1 MKIAIVPSTFLP
13 WVGGAEIQTHNTA
26 NKLAELDNE
35 VDIYL
40 LEKTN
45 IENKKYN
52 SIKLNK
58 LLINL
63 IFILKYYFKINL
75 IFLLENYFKKICFK
89 KKYDVWHFQSVNFKT
104 LLYIKVLKNLNQKIV
119 VTFHGA
125 DIQKDTDILYGY
137 RFDKK
142 YEKLLSETIHLF
154 DRVFAISEDI
164 VRELSFFNFPKEKII
179 KIPNSIEIN
188 KILNVSK
195 NKIDPNKL
203 KLITVA
209 RFYEKK
215 KGLDL
220 IEKISNILIKNNI
233 NFSWTLVG
241 RNSDLLFKNKF
252 IIDNKRYFYTKE
264 EIKNTNEIY
273 FPHSDLIS
281 IYKDNNVYV
290 NLARIE
296 SFGVTIVEALAA
308 GLHVVSFNTKGANEI
323 IINNQNGYII
333 DEYSYE
339 KMAKTLINKFNDN
352 SFNKMNVCKEIMKYE
367 LETNTKIIIKN
378 FSHL

>member
-1 MKIAIVPSTFLP
+1 MK
-13 WVGGAEIQTHNTA
+13 
-26 NKLAELDNE
+26 
-35 VDIYL
+35 
-40 LEKTN
+40 
-45 IENKKYN
+45 
-52 SIKLNK
+52 
-58 LLINL
+58 
-63 IFILKYYFKINL
+63 
-75 IFLLENYFKKICFK
+75 
-89 KKYDVWHFQSVNFKT
+89 
-104 LLYIKVLKNLNQKIV
+104 
-119 VTFHGA
+119 
-125 DIQKDTDILYGY
+125 
-137 RFDKK
+137 
-142 YEKLLSETIHLF
+142 
-154 DRVFAISEDI
+154 
-164 VRELSFFNFPKEKII
+164 
-179 KIPNSIEIN
+179 
-188 KILNVSK
+188 
-195 NKIDPNKL
+195 
-203 KLITVA
+203 
-209 RFYEKK
+209 KK

-241 RNSDLLFKNKF
+241 RNSGLLFKNQF
-252 IIDNKRYFYTKE
+252 IMDNKKYFHTKE

-323 IINNQNGYII
+323 IIDNQNGYII